1 GIEFYD
7 EYDKENWN
15 YKQFRKYLTKEN
27 IHVQNPLETWNAN
40 LRYIKS
46 HIKLYDVT
54 KKQVEKI
61 QNETNKRMKIY
72 EPKLKPQ
79 QPSKGKLNSLSKQ
92 PPLKLDRQ
100 KPNSLSEQTSLL
112 PQASR
117 SSSSSLL
124 PQASRSPSRSP
135 LSSLPLPLISSPS
148 LPSTSIL
155 LLPPTPPTPSVISSS
170 WSNETYPDAP
180 LFGGVLK
187 LSNGKTVRETIFPI
201 YEQADSS

>member
-1 GIEFYD
+1 
-7 EYDKENWN
+7 
-15 YKQFRKYLTKEN
+15 
-27 IHVQNPLETWNAN
+27 
-40 LRYIKS
+40 
-46 HIKLYDVT
+46 
-54 KKQVEKI
+54 
-61 QNETNKRMKIY
+61 MKIY

-180 LFGGVLK
+180 LFGGDEVK

-201 YEQADSS
+201 YEQADSSIKETRHINSLEDASCMLKSWYQEDDLFSCNFELSMKNFIRKLVERIISLLGSRAFGSAHNQ